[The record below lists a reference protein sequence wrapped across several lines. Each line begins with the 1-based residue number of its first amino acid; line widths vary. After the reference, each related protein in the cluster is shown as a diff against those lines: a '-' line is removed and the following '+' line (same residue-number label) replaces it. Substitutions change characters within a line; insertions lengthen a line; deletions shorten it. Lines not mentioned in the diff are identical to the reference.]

1 MSTEFNQDDAL
12 DQELNASAFGSA
24 AHEPGRQEKKKSS
37 WLLYL
42 ALGIACAALV
52 GGGLWNMFG
61 KRLFAQSPQQ
71 QQSLQME
78 GDTFTAQ
85 PALVTQSGPGTP
97 SAGNSYPIDQ
107 RQANVQHVQA
117 QATSPVVPPAVAN
130 VQAVQHAPQ
139 TTPAQ
144 DLTFADPASSAPQS
158 SVQLGA
164 PSVGSRAADE
174 VNTNAV
180 DRLIKIESSI
190 EKLQAQVDDLARQT
204 LVQQGVLKGETE
216 VRHQTVISAL
226 VGIEKA
232 LNVLAEAMPARPAPK
247 ANAPTSKAA
256 PKPEAKVAPKERA
269 EPTKPT
275 QPVRPTVTLRGILEE
290 RATLQTRSGESISV
304 VVGDK
309 LPGSSAT
316 VTRVDPDRGE
326 VSLSDGQVLR

>member
-12 DQELNASAFGSA
+12 DQELNTSAFGSA
-24 AHEPGRQEKKKSS
+24 ANEPGRQAKKKSS

-42 ALGIACAALV
+42 ALGAACTALV

-61 KRLFAQSPQQ
+61 KRLFASSPQQ

-78 GDTFTAQ
+78 GDTFTVQ
-85 PALVTQSGPGTP
+85 PALVAQSEPGTP
-97 SAGNSYPIDQ
+97 SAGNPYPSDQ

-117 QATSPVVPPAVAN
+117 QATSPVVPPAAAN
-130 VQAVQHAPQ
+130 VQAVQHAQQ
-139 TTPAQ
+139 TTPSQ
-144 DLTFADPASSAPQS
+144 DLTFAEPTNSAPQS
-158 SVQLGA
+158 SVLIGGPA
-164 PSVGSRAADE
+164 VRSTATDE
-174 VNTNAV
+174 VNSNAV
-180 DRLIKIESSI
+180 DRLVKIEGAI
-190 EKLQAQVDDLARQT
+190 EKLQGQVDDLARQT

-232 LNVLAEAMPARPAPK
+232 LNVLADAMPAKPAQK
-247 ANAPTSKAA
+247 VNAPTPKAA
-256 PKPEAKVAPKERA
+256 PKPEAKAPPKDRA
-269 EPTKPT
+269 EPAKPS